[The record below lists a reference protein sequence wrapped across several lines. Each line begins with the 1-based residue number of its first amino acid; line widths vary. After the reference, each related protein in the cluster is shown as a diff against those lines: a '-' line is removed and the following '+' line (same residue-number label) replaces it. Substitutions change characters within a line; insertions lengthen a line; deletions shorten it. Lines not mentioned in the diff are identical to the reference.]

1 VGVEGWCVSRHEPS
15 AIAISLPES
24 FGMDRAFGL
33 VDLMMD
39 KHSTPA
45 LPRFPLLQ
53 PDMPSGAKS
62 GLTASKTASTNGLPT
77 KGSRTG
83 HNDTD
88 PATRA
93 PVPKAPN
100 AAHPTATP
108 RLRQEGAA

>member
-1 VGVEGWCVSRHEPS
+1 
-15 AIAISLPES
+15 
-24 FGMDRAFGL
+24 MDRAFGL

-88 PATRA
+88 PATRT
-93 PVPKAPN
+93 PVPKAPERGSPHCDSAT
-100 AAHPTATP
+100 AAGGSG
-108 RLRQEGAA
+108 LRSSEGDGGGGG